1 MNRSRWTCAGL
12 LALTAVLVAASI
24 LAVPAVA
31 SGADY
36 LSDASV
42 STPTKSDSQSAPSDT
57 TVSASRD
64 ADLVPLITAW
74 GASGAV
80 LLGGGA
86 LAVAASVRRQRKLA
100 A

>member
-1 MNRSRWTCAGL
+1 MKTSVAV
-12 LALTAVLVAASI
+12 ASAAAVLIALSI

>member
-1 MNRSRWTCAGL
+1 MKASVA
-12 LALTAVLVAASI
+12 AASAAAALVALSI

-42 STPTKSDSQSAPSDT
+42 STTSESDSQPSASNT

-86 LAVAASVRRQRKLA
+86 LAVAASVRRQRKLTA
-100 A
+100 